1 MRIALQ
7 GVQPTLLPS
16 GPALTAQSS
25 GPLATL
31 AQLASQVTAP
41 TPPAPMPGPQPTN
54 NNGRASPGRA
64 AVRPEADAGLD
75 GWLIQRLF
83 GR

>member
-1 MRIALQ
+1 MRTALQ
-7 GVQPTLLPS
+7 GVQPTPLPS
-16 GPALTAQSS
+16 AVSPNAQPT
-25 GPLATL
+25 GPLATM
-31 AQLASQVTAP
+31 AQITSQISPPAAPTAP
-41 TPPAPMPGPQPTN
+41 ANNGNRPAPT
-54 NNGRASPGRA
+54 RT